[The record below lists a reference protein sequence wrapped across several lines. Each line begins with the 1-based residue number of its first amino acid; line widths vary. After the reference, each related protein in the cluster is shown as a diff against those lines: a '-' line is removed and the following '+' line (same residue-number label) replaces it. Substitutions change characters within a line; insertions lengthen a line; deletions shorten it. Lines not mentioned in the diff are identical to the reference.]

1 MINRTLIRIKT
12 TQLLFAYY
20 LNIGRNDEG
29 ADYSFQDER
38 EKYILAEK
46 ELKFSLSKA
55 YELYNYMLW
64 LIVSVTRLA
73 IQEVENEER
82 LNAVA
87 RIDKPVS
94 HRFIDNEFASQLEI
108 NTTLTDY
115 VSDKKISWS
124 NEIAYIKKL
133 YNDIVQSKYYQEY
146 MEKEEVNYEDDKD
159 FWRTIYKHII
169 MKDERI
175 DDILEDHSLY
185 WNDDRTVID
194 TFVLKTIKKFEA
206 KNGAK
211 QELLPKFKDEQ
222 DEIFATKLFK
232 TAIQNGDHYRNLI
245 SNHVRNWEF
254 NRLAYTDIIIMQ
266 LAIAEF
272 LCFQQIPTSVT
283 INEYVEIAK
292 WYSTPKSTSYVNG
305 VLDSLARA
313 LKAEHKIMKD

>member
-1 MINRTLIRIKT
+1 
-12 TQLLFAYY
+12 
-20 LNIGRNDEG
+20 
-29 ADYSFQDER
+29 
-38 EKYILAEK
+38 
-46 ELKFSLSKA
+46 
-55 YELYNYMLW
+55 
-64 LIVSVTRLA
+64 
-73 IQEVENEER
+73 
-82 LNAVA
+82 
-87 RIDKPVS
+87 
-94 HRFIDNEFASQLEI
+94 
-108 NTTLTDY
+108 
-115 VSDKKISWS
+115 
-124 NEIAYIKKL
+124 
-133 YNDIVQSKYYQEY
+133 
-146 MEKEEVNYEDDKD
+146 
-159 FWRTIYKHII
+159 

-292 WYSTPKSTSYVNG
+292 WYSTPKSTAYVNG